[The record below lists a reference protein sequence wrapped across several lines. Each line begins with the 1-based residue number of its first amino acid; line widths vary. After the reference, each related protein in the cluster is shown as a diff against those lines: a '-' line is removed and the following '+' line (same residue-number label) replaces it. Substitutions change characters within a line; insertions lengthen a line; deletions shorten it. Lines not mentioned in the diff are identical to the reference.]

1 MLNLT
6 ITRCVHLSMM
16 LKSGAKLR
24 LFIGMA
30 KCCGRF
36 FIFPPRGTGFRNVCV
51 FSVLLRLR
59 GLEPAWAALCL
70 PSLRVPAAATVRIFR
85 AERAGVPSRSAEPH
99 DSSGTTLPRP
109 GRYGRK
115 PHCATA
121 GRSLPRG

>member
-36 FIFPPRGTGFRNVCV
+36 FIFPPNV
-51 FSVLLRLR
+51 VLNDLY
-59 GLEPAWAALCL
+59 
-70 PSLRVPAAATVRIFR
+70 VR
-85 AERAGVPSRSAEPH
+85 
-99 DSSGTTLPRP
+99 
-109 GRYGRK
+109 
-115 PHCATA
+115 
-121 GRSLPRG
+121 

>member
-36 FIFPPRGTGFRNVCV
+36 FQCCPKRFIGTMNMR
-51 FSVLLRLR
+51 LL
-59 GLEPAWAALCL
+59 
-70 PSLRVPAAATVRIFR
+70 
-85 AERAGVPSRSAEPH
+85 
-99 DSSGTTLPRP
+99 
-109 GRYGRK
+109 
-115 PHCATA
+115 
-121 GRSLPRG
+121 

>member
-51 FSVLLRLR
+51 FSVLLRFGLR
-59 GLEPAWAALCL
+59 ICSDIFL
-70 PSLRVPAAATVRIFR
+70 P
-85 AERAGVPSRSAEPH
+85 EKG
-99 DSSGTTLPRP
+99 
-109 GRYGRK
+109 
-115 PHCATA
+115 
-121 GRSLPRG
+121 